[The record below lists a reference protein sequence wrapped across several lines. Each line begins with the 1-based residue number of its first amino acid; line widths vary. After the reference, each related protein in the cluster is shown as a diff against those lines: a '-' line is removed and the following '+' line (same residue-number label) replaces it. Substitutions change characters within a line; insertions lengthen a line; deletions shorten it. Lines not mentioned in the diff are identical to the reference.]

1 MEKNPENQLIEE
13 LTSEEDITRG
23 QIFIGGVNI
32 IML

>member
-13 LTSEEDITRG
+13 LTSEEHITRG
-23 QIFIGGVNI
+23 QIFMGGVNI